1 MIWAKRKRKWR
12 MLVAGML
19 AACCLCS
26 SAAAAQSLPI
36 VMYHDLT
43 QDENATNKM
52 TVTVERFRLD
62 MEFLKEFGYTALL
75 PADLIAIKQGTQQMP
90 QKPIMITFD
99 DGYRSN
105 YDWAYPVLQQTGMK
119 AAIAVVAYN
128 IKPQAE
134 ASETRHSM
142 TWEEVKEMAD
152 SGVVE
157 IGLHTYNL
165 HNPKYSGNAAPD
177 GINGVMRLRGETE
190 SAYRQRV
197 GTDLKMGIE
206 RIRQYSGQEVR
217 YFCYPFGAY
226 DYWMQ
231 PLLEE
236 NGFLVSTLTKPATAS
251 ISSSLYNLPRYT
263 ITMENSIPVLLRQ
276 REKATPSQAAVTV
289 NGEQHTLIAY
299 NIGGNNYVR
308 VRDVATLLKDTAS
321 GFDVRWNE
329 QMRRVELASFTP
341 YTPIG
346 SENEPLP
353 AGQRTVQSIIEPT
366 AADGSLHMIAAFNID
381 GCTYYKLRSL
391 GELCAFA
398 VDWDEASHTVL
409 ITA

>member
-75 PADLIAIKQGTQQMP
+75 PADLIAIKRGTQQMP

-134 ASETRHSM
+134 AS
-142 TWEEVKEMAD
+142 
-152 SGVVE
+152 
-157 IGLHTYNL
+157 
-165 HNPKYSGNAAPD
+165 
-177 GINGVMRLRGETE
+177 
-190 SAYRQRV
+190 
-197 GTDLKMGIE
+197 
-206 RIRQYSGQEVR
+206 
-217 YFCYPFGAY
+217 
-226 DYWMQ
+226 
-231 PLLEE
+231 
-236 NGFLVSTLTKPATAS
+236 
-251 ISSSLYNLPRYT
+251 
-263 ITMENSIPVLLRQ
+263 
-276 REKATPSQAAVTV
+276 
-289 NGEQHTLIAY
+289 
-299 NIGGNNYVR
+299 
-308 VRDVATLLKDTAS
+308 
-321 GFDVRWNE
+321 
-329 QMRRVELASFTP
+329 RRVTP
-341 YTPIG
+341 
-346 SENEPLP
+346 
-353 AGQRTVQSIIEPT
+353 
-366 AADGSLHMIAAFNID
+366 
-381 GCTYYKLRSL
+381 
-391 GELCAFA
+391 
-398 VDWDEASHTVL
+398 
-409 ITA
+409 